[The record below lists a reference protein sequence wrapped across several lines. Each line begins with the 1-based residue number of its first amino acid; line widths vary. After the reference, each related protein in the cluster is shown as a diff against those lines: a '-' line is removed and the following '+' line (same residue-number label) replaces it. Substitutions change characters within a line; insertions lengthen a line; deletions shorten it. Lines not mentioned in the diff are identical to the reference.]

1 MQKID
6 DLLSMI
12 KMNELLGKKE
22 PPKVEKKTN
31 PILWIFAILGTIA
44 VIAGIA
50 YALYHY
56 FTPDYLEDF
65 EDDFD
70 DEFDDEFFEEEESA
84 TEDKAADA
92 KEEQKQL

>member
-22 PPKVEKKTN
+22 PPKVEKKCN
-31 PILWIFAILGTIA
+31 PILWILAILGTIA

-70 DEFDDEFFEEEESA
+70 DEFDDEFFEEEKLA
-84 TEDKAADA
+84 TEEDKIPDT
-92 KEEQKQL
+92 EEE

>member
-6 DLLSMI
+6 ELLSMI

-22 PPKVEKKTN
+22 PPKEVKKCN
-31 PILWIFAILGTIA
+31 PILWVFAILGVIA
-44 VIAGIA
+44 IIAGIA
-50 YALYHY
+50 YAIYHY

-70 DEFDDEFFEEEESA
+70 DEFFEEETD
-84 TEDKAADA
+84 TEEKAEDDKAEDI
-92 KEEQKQL
+92 EE